1 MQTVAKLPMILKPL
15 FQEAKTFWWP
25 FRFLTY
31 AVLAV
36 LFVGLFFVSC
46 LIVQFLTRKNDD
58 PGTNYGPYPFGT
70 PLMPYGDD
78 DCDGH

>member
-46 LIVQFLTRKNDD
+46 LIYKLLTTSHCDCDENN
-58 PGTNYGPYPFGT
+58 TLPFGL
-70 PLMPYGDD
+70 PSRPYGDGGYD
-78 DCDGH
+78 D

>member
-1 MQTVAKLPMILKPL
+1 MQVAKLPMILKPL

-36 LFVGLFFVSC
+36 VFAGLYFLSAMVLAVFAYEGPEYRPTAATRGGC
-46 LIVQFLTRKNDD
+46 L
-58 PGTNYGPYPFGT
+58 P
-70 PLMPYGDD
+70 PYGDNDD
-78 DCDGH
+78 DCDN